1 MTLLARTALMLAL
14 SCGLTQPA
22 FAAEKANGTVATQG
36 EFDALRARI
45 RKELADNPDVPSIA
59 VAVARDG
66 KIVWEEGFGWADRE
80 SRRPATADT
89 PYSLASISKPITA
102 TGLMTLVRDGKL
114 DLDRPANDYL
124 GAAKLVARVGDARD
138 ATVRRVANH
147 TAGLPLHYQFFYAD
161 EPVRRPPMEETLR
174 RYGNLVTAPGE
185 IYEYSNLGYG
195 VLDDIIARVSGQTY
209 IDYMRTAVFEPLGMT
224 HSSVDIAPGLEK
236 IVATRYGTDGKPLA
250 FYDFD
255 HPGGSAVYASAHDL
269 VRFAM
274 FHLKNHLPDQKPILS
289 DAMIDAMH
297 EPTAS
302 EGKGPDAGG
311 YGVGFGFDL
320 KAGHRIVSHT
330 GSMGGVRTQMQL
342 YPDANIAVVVLGN
355 SGSPLPS
362 RIADAIARQLL
373 PNWPAETPPGG
384 NNNAPPKPFAA
395 PAALLGRWTGAVVTE
410 AGDVPVE
417 LEFQADG
424 DVHARFGKQLETLV
438 NNPRFEDGRFFGQVV
453 SRVDTEDTLR
463 HPSTTR
469 LTLTLRDNVLNGSAS
484 SVNWG
489 TELPADPKT
498 RNAVSHWIEVRK
510 AP

>member
-14 SCGLTQPA
+14 SCGLAHPA
-22 FAAEKANGTVATQG
+22 FAADQANAAVATQA

-45 RKELADNPDVPSIA
+45 RKELADNPQVPSIT

-80 SRRPATADT
+80 TRRAATPDT
-89 PYSLASISKPITA
+89 PYSMASISKPITA

-124 GAAKLVARVGDARD
+124 GEAKLVARVGDARD

-147 TAGLPLHYQFFYAD
+147 TAGLPLHYQFFYVD

-195 VLDDIIARVSGQTY
+195 VLDDIIARVSGQSY
-209 IDYMRTAVFEPLGMT
+209 IDYMRTQVFEPLGMT
-224 HSSVDIAPGLEK
+224 HSSVDIAPQLQK
-236 IVATRYGTDGKPLA
+236 IAATRYGFDGKPLP

-269 VRFAM
+269 IRFAM
-274 FHLKNHLPDQKPILS
+274 FHLKNHLPDQKQILD
-289 DAMIDAMH
+289 DATIDAMH
-297 EPTAS
+297 KPTAS

-320 KAGHRIVSHT
+320 KGGHKVVSHT
-330 GSMGGVRTQMQL
+330 GSMGGVQTQMQL
-342 YPDANIAVVVLGN
+342 YPDANIAVVVLSN
-355 SGSPLPS
+355 SGSRLPS
-362 RIADAIARQLL
+362 KIADAIARQLL
-373 PNWPAETPPGG
+373 PNWPAEAAAS
-384 NNNAPPKPFAA
+384 NNSEPATPFAA

-469 LTLTLRDNVLNGSAS
+469 LSMTLRGNVLNGSAS

-489 TELPADPKT
+489 TDLPQDPKT